1 MFNGAQFK
9 DSQFSTFLKRTKRT
23 LGIGNVTDYIFVFI
37 TDLDAWI
44 QSYVLDT

>member
-9 DSQFSTFLKRTKRT
+9 DSQFSTFLKSTKRT